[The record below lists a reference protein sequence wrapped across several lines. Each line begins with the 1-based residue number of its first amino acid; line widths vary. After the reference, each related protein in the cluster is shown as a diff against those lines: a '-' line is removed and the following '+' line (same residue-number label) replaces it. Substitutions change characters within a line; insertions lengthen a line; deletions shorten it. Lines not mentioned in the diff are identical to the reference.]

1 MEQRLSSSSPAGVR
15 FPGTAVVAVA
25 AIVAGVAIGGAK
37 VFVDASSRPWQVG
50 DFRPDRAS
58 PTSGPTG
65 TVEVDETVHAF
76 GTVGTGAKGS
86 HAFTVRNV
94 GAGPLQLTR
103 GATSCTCTIAGF
115 NGGTDDRIS
124 LPPGGATEVRLEW
137 RGKGPGGPFRQQA
150 TILTDDPRRPQ
161 VVFVVEGA
169 VVPTWKA
176 VPEAIQLS
184 RVSGAEGG
192 ESEVLVYT
200 YGDRPP
206 EVVSV
211 AIDHELADRFTLA
224 TEPLPPPEVATEPG
238 ATGGLRLTVTLPS
251 GLPLGRLR
259 ATIRMVV
266 KAPDELMIEIPVDGT
281 VAGDLLVAGAGWD
294 RTRQSLMLG
303 TVSAQKGVRTEL
315 FITARGPHRERFHPK
330 VRSVVPDGL
339 EVTIGDAAPVGSGG
353 VVRVPVTIVIPA
365 GSRPV
370 NHLCTDQAKPGSIVL
385 DTGHPDTPELTIPVC
400 VAIGP

>member
-1 MEQRLSSSSPAGVR
+1 
-15 FPGTAVVAVA
+15 
-25 AIVAGVAIGGAK
+25 
-37 VFVDASSRPWQVG
+37 
-50 DFRPDRAS
+50 
-58 PTSGPTG
+58 
-65 TVEVDETVHAF
+65 
-76 GTVGTGAKGS
+76 
-86 HAFTVRNV
+86 
-94 GAGPLQLTR
+94 
-103 GATSCTCTIAGF
+103 
-115 NGGTDDRIS
+115 
-124 LPPGGATEVRLEW
+124 
-137 RGKGPGGPFRQQA
+137 
-150 TILTDDPRRPQ
+150 
-161 VVFVVEGA
+161 

-192 ESEVLVYT
+192 EAEVLVYT

-211 AIDHELADRFTLA
+211 AIDHELGDRFTLA

-238 ATGGLRLTVTLPS
+238 ATGGLRLTVALPS

-259 ATIRMVV
+259 ATIRLVV
-266 KAPDELMIEIPVDGT
+266 KAPDELTIEIPVDGT

-303 TVSAQKGVRTEL
+303 TVSGQKGVRTEL
-315 FITARGPHRERFHPK
+315 FITARGPHRDRFHPT